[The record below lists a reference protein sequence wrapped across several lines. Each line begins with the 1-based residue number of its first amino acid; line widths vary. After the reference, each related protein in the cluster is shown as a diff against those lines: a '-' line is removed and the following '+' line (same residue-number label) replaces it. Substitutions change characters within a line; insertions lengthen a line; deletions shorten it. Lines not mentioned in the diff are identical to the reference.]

1 MFGIQ
6 NCTFLIDTIYKI
18 MASVFPSPILCNE
31 FKGTH
36 YAIENMRVFQFSTRK
51 KHTFLNR
58 HIFFTYDERIKLVY
72 GCFYLG
78 RKRVPIKRCAEYDDI
93 TFCHQRCQFIE
104 IIIKNTGFI
113 LLAETIIASSAS
125 LNMFMRSIEPHNN
138 VARFGCSF
146 RKSVRHKVAVTSPSW
161 AAG

>member
-1 MFGIQ
+1 
-6 NCTFLIDTIYKI
+6 
-18 MASVFPSPILCNE
+18 MAAFIWVG
-31 FKGTH
+31 KRGT
-36 YAIENMRVFQFSTRK
+36 
-51 KHTFLNR
+51 
-58 HIFFTYDERIKLVY
+58 
-72 GCFYLG
+72 
-78 RKRVPIKRCAEYDDI
+78 EYDDI

-113 LLAETIIASSAS
+113 LLAKTIIASSAS
-125 LNMFMRSIEPHNN
+125 LNMFMRSIKLHNT